1 MSTMT
6 AAVIYAHESPLL
18 DCFLQLGV
26 AGDRVVSVSFPE
38 DAPEDAN
45 DDHPLFDRV
54 DAYLDGA
61 ADDFDDVAV
70 GLTVPTDQRAVLEA
84 VRNVPYGDRIT
95 LDTLLT
101 MVAERD
107 PEDEADR
114 QLARTALAEN
124 PVPLFVPDHR
134 VSNAPSGA
142 PERVARRLRE
152 LES

>member
-1 MSTMT
+1 M
-6 AAVIYAHESPLL
+6 AAAGIYAHESAFL
-18 DCFLQLGV
+18 DCYVQLGV

-38 DAPEDAN
+38 EPPEDAR

-70 GLTVPTDQRAVLEA
+70 GLTVPTDQRGVLEA
-84 VRNVPYGDRIT
+84 VRSVPYGDRIT
-95 LDTLLT
+95 VDTLLT
-101 MVAERD
+101 MVPGRD
-107 PEDEADR
+107 PDSEEDR

-134 VSNAPSGA
+134 VRNAPSGA
-142 PERVARRLRE
+142 PDRVLRRLRD

>member
-1 MSTMT
+1 M
-6 AAVIYAHESPLL
+6 AAAGIYAHESAFL
-18 DCFLQLGV
+18 DCYVQLGI

-38 DAPEDAN
+38 DAPEDAS
-45 DDHPLFDRV
+45 DEHPLFDRV

-61 ADDFDDVAV
+61 EDDFDDITV

-84 VRNVPYGDRIT
+84 VRNVPYGDQIT
-95 LDTLLT
+95 VETLVT
-101 MVAERD
+101 MVSGRD
-107 PEDEADR
+107 PESEEDR

-134 VSNAPSGA
+134 VRNAPSGA
-142 PERVARRLRE
+142 PDSVLRRLRE